1 MLKTHMLTKPF
12 LVLASGA
19 LLIGA
24 SPALSQVTHPSGAA
38 YDGYCYQKNSQ
49 ARTKGTV
56 IGVAGGAVLGNVIAG
71 KGNKT
76 EGTVLG
82 GILGGI
88 IGNQVAKNRQNKAPD
103 VECLYG
109 RYYIFENGYYEP
121 EPAPSGYT
129 TTYFYQRP
137 DNAAYYVRRNGY
149 DYEWRG
155 YNNTAP
161 AYDNGGLRPYG
172 Q

>member
-1 MLKTHMLTKPF
+1 MITPNLKPL
-12 LVLASGA
+12 LLAAGSLA
-19 LLIGA
+19 LLGVA
-24 SPALSQVTHPSGAA
+24 PAMSQTTHHSGAA

-88 IGNQVAKNRQNKAPD
+88 IGNQVAKNQQNKNQNVD
-103 VECLYG
+103 CLYG
-109 RYYIFENGYYEP
+109 RYYIYENGYYDP

-155 YNNTAP
+155 YNGAP
-161 AYDNGGLRPYG
+161 TYNDGGLRPYG

>member
-1 MLKTHMLTKPF
+1 MITPNIKPLLLAAGSLALMGSAPAMAQTH
-12 LVLASGA
+12 
-19 LLIGA
+19 
-24 SPALSQVTHPSGAA
+24 HSGAA

-82 GILGGI
+82 GLLGGI
-88 IGNQVAKNRQNKAPD
+88 IGNQVAKNRQNNNQN

-121 EPAPSGYT
+121 DSPPAGYT

-137 DNAAYYVRRNGY
+137 GNADYYVRRNGY

-155 YNNTAP
+155 YNQSNNPPT
-161 AYDNGGLRPYG
+161 YNDGGLRPYG

>member
-1 MLKTHMLTKPF
+1 MLGSTLRPLML
-12 LVLASGA
+12 AAGGA
-19 LLIGA
+19 LLISSA
-24 SPALSQVTHPSGAA
+24 PALAQTTHHSGAA

-56 IGVAGGAVLGNVIAG
+56 IGAAGGAVLGNVVAG

-88 IGNQVAKNRQNKAPD
+88 IGNQVAKNQQNKNPNI
-103 VECLYG
+103 ECLYG

-121 EPAPSGYT
+121 DAAPSGYT
-129 TTYFYQRP
+129 VTYFYQRP

-149 DYEWRG
+149 DYEWRDHT
-155 YNNTAP
+155 TAP
-161 AYDNGGLRPYG
+161 NTSNGGLRPYG